1 MYFLSL
7 EIWAKCPIA
16 LHLRMDGGISD
27 WCWSTVGLALI
38 SHRGFLHLSYNS
50 LMSNDI
56 CLIRNMPNC
65 FTQ

>member
-1 MYFLSL
+1 MCFLSL
-7 EIWAKCPIA
+7 EIGAKCPIA
-16 LHLRMDGGISD
+16 LYLRRDGGISN
-27 WCWSTVGLALI
+27 CCCSTVGLALI

-56 CLIRNMPNC
+56 CLIRNMLNC